1 MNKTTRKTL
10 FQLFIPIFAESLLM
24 LLVGSVDTLMVS
36 KVNDTAAGSIGSSNS
51 FIALFIISFH
61 IISSGVMAVMTQFIG
76 AEKESVA
83 VKALKIGL
91 FLNTILGV
99 ILSSVLFIF
108 AEQFVH
114 LMNVPPVQFDD
125 ALIYTQIIGA
135 TLFLNAITPILSS
148 YLRAFGHSALP
159 MYSSITAN
167 LINALFNA
175 IWIFGLFGA
184 PVLGV
189 KGVALA
195 TAISKIFN
203 LLINLVF
210 ALIMV
215 HPKEDNYQ
223 IKNTE
228 VLGKII
234 KIGLPAALETTLYNI
249 AMAMVSRMI
258 NGMDQE
264 GINNTARSYAQ
275 TITHFS
281 YVVAMS
287 LASANS
293 IMVGWAIG
301 EKRQEE
307 AYKFTLKRWKIGTAI
322 CIGVATI
329 VALLSNYFVGLFTD
343 NQEILRICR
352 TILFIDIALEFGR
365 ATNLILG
372 IALKNSGDA
381 LYTVIIAIIFMF
393 ICSVT
398 GSYIFGIKL
407 ELMVAGCYIGL
418 ALDEIVR
425 GLFMLFR
432 WRSKKWMEKSLI
444 K

>member
-1 MNKTTRKTL
+1 MNKTTRKSL
-10 FQLFIPIFAESLLM
+10 FQLFMPIFAESMLM
-24 LLVGSVDTLMVS
+24 LLVGSIDTLMVS
-36 KVNDTAAGSIGSSNS
+36 KVSDTAAGAIGASNS
-51 FIALFIISFH
+51 FIALFIISFN

-76 AEKESVA
+76 AKKESVA

-91 FLNTILGV
+91 LINSILGI
-99 ILSSVLFIF
+99 ILSSILFIF
-108 AEQFVH
+108 AKDFVQ
-114 LMNVPPVQFDD
+114 LMNVPLKQVDD
-125 ALIYTQIIGA
+125 ALMYTKIIGA
-135 TLFLNAITPILSS
+135 TLFLNSITPIISS
-148 YLRAFGHSALP
+148 YLRAFGHTALP
-159 MYSSITAN
+159 MYSSIASN
-167 LINALFNA
+167 IINAIFNA
-175 IWIFGLFGA
+175 IWIFGLLGA

-195 TAISKIFN
+195 TVISKVCN
-203 LLINLVF
+203 LLVNLIF
-210 ALIMV
+210 ALMIV
-215 HPKEDNYQ
+215 KPKKDDYQ
-223 IKNTE
+223 IGYGD
-228 VLGKII
+228 VLKKII

-258 NGMDQE
+258 NGMDEE

-281 YVVAMS
+281 YVTAIS
-287 LASANS
+287 LAQANS

-301 EKRQEE
+301 EKRQED
-307 AYKFTLKRWKIGTAI
+307 AYKFTLKRWKYGTLL
-322 CIGVATI
+322 CIGVASL
-329 VALLSNYFVGLFTD
+329 VAIFSNFIVGLFTSNKD
-343 NQEILRICR
+343 ILRLCQM
-352 TILFIDIALEFGR
+352 ILIIDIALEIGR

-393 ICSVT
+393 VCGV
-398 GSYIFGIKL
+398 GVSYLFGVKL
-407 ELMVAGCYIGL
+407 EYMVAGCYIGL

-425 GLFMLFR
+425 GFFMLLR